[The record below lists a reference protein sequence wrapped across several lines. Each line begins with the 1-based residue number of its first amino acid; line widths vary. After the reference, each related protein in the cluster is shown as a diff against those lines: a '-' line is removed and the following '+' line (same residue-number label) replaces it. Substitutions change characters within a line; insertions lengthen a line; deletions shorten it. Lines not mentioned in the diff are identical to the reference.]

1 MENIEIH
8 NFTKYTKYSL
18 TKSLNCDIIYIRIIV
33 NNDMLY
39 GAAKGNVMSKII
51 AVTSGKG
58 GTGKSTVCA
67 GLGYTLAKQ
76 GHRTLLIELDF
87 GLRCLD
93 IMFGIE
99 NDIKY
104 DLGDVLNGRKNAL
117 DAVASVPMATNLSLL
132 CAPKTLTAVT
142 AEQIVDIC
150 RSVKKYFEYII
161 IDTGAGIN
169 SHVFDIV
176 QQANLILVVS
186 TPDPVCIRDASLMS
200 DEFYNRGNKSQR
212 LIINKISKKV
222 IGEALVN
229 NLDEIIDKVGVQLIG
244 VIPDDFK
251 TTVATGKGTP
261 IPTDS
266 SALKAFDAISKRLGG
281 EFVPLTVK
289 TS

>member
-1 MENIEIH
+1 MPCISDFCQKRFFEVALCCESVGCV
-8 NFTKYTKYSL
+8 FPETL
-18 TKSLNCDIIYIRIIV
+18 
-33 NNDMLY
+33 
-39 GAAKGNVMSKII
+39 KGNNMSKII

-93 IMFGIE
+93 IMFGLD

-104 DLGDVLNGRKNAL
+104 DLGDVLKGGKTAL
-117 DAVASVPMATNLSLL
+117 EAVAQVPMASNLSIL
-132 CAPKTLTAVT
+132 CAPKTLTTVT
-142 AEQIVDIC
+142 AEQIVEIC

-161 IDTGAGIN
+161 IDTGAGIS

-176 QQANLILVVS
+176 EQANLILVVS

-229 NLDEIIDKVGVQLIG
+229 NLDEIIDKIGVQLIG

-251 TTVATGKGTP
+251 MTVATGKGNP

-266 SALKAFDAISKRLGG
+266 AALKAFDAISKRLGG

>member
-1 MENIEIH
+1 MIFEDSVLRYCSGYR
-8 NFTKYTKYSL
+8 KGYT
-18 TKSLNCDIIYIRIIV
+18 
-33 NNDMLY
+33 
-39 GAAKGNVMSKII
+39 MSKII

-93 IMFGIE
+93 IMFGLE

-104 DLGDVLNGRKNAL
+104 DLGDVLSGRKGAM
-117 DAVASVPMATNLSLL
+117 DAVSQTPMASNLSIL
-132 CAPKTLTAVT
+132 CAPKTLTSVT
-142 AEQIVDIC
+142 AEQIVSIC
-150 RSVKKYFEYII
+150 SAVKKYFEYII
-161 IDTGAGIN
+161 IDTGAGIS

-176 QQANLILVVS
+176 EQSNLILVVS
-186 TPDPVCIRDASLMS
+186 TPDPVCIRDAGLMS

-222 IGEALVN
+222 IGEALVT

-251 TTVATGKGTP
+251 MTVATGKGIP
-261 IPTDS
+261 MPTDS
-266 SALKAFDAISKRLGG
+266 AALKAFDAISKRLGG

-289 TS
+289 TA

>member
-1 MENIEIH
+1 
-8 NFTKYTKYSL
+8 
-18 TKSLNCDIIYIRIIV
+18 
-33 NNDMLY
+33 
-39 GAAKGNVMSKII
+39 MSKII
-51 AVTSGKG
+51 AITSGKG

-76 GHRTLLIELDF
+76 GHRTLIIELDF

-93 IMFGIE
+93 IMFGVE
-99 NDIKY
+99 NDIRY
-104 DLGDVLNGRKNAL
+104 DLGDVLSGKKTAL
-117 DAVASVPMATNLSLL
+117 EAIAPIPMASNLNLL
-132 CAPKTLTAVT
+132 CAPKKLTSVSAD
-142 AEQIVDIC
+142 QIVEIC

-176 QQANLILVVS
+176 EQANLILVLS
-186 TPDPVCIRDASLMS
+186 TPDPVCIRDASVMS

-222 IGEALVN
+222 IGEALVA

-251 TTVATGKGTP
+251 MTVATGKGTP

-266 SALKAFDAISKRLGG
+266 EALKAFDAISKRLGG

>member
-1 MENIEIH
+1 
-8 NFTKYTKYSL
+8 
-18 TKSLNCDIIYIRIIV
+18 
-33 NNDMLY
+33 
-39 GAAKGNVMSKII
+39 MSKII

-67 GLGYTLAKQ
+67 GIGYALAKQ

-93 IMFGIE
+93 IMFGME
-99 NDIKY
+99 NSIKY
-104 DLGDVLNGRKNAL
+104 DLGDVLSGKKKVL
-117 DAVASVPMATNLSLL
+117 DAIADVPMASNLNLL
-132 CAPKTLTAVT
+132 CAPKTLTSVT
-142 AEQIVDIC
+142 AEQIVEIC
-150 RSVKKYFEYII
+150 RSIKKYFEYII

-176 QQANLILVVS
+176 EQSNLILVLS
-186 TPDPVCIRDASLMS
+186 TPDPVCVRDASLMS

-222 IGEALVN
+222 IGDALVT
-229 NLDEIIDKVGVQLIG
+229 NLDEIIDRVGVQLIG

-251 TTVATGKGTP
+251 MTVATGKGNP

-266 SALKAFDAISKRLGG
+266 AALRAFDAIAKRLGG
-281 EFVPLTVK
+281 DFVPLTVK
-289 TS
+289 TA